1 MTVEGAREG
10 TGTEPGVSAGP
21 FPKLSSMAD
30 DKKRAGWYPDPD
42 GIPGERWWNGA
53 GWSDSRRGG
62 AAASAAPVIA
72 TAAAVPVPVPVAVT
86 VPVPVPPPAGPPTP
100 VVYSASNPAPQR
112 PDPYAPGRAATWGT
126 AVLST
131 APGRVIDAS
140 VNRDAFY
147 GFIAGLVSIFFNI
160 FFAVSIIA
168 VVFSVKGMARA
179 RQLRAEG
186 APSTLMGLA
195 VAGLAMGVL
204 STVIAVV
211 SFIVFFVS
219 AITFDVG

>member
-1 MTVEGAREG
+1 M
-10 TGTEPGVSAGP
+10 P
-21 FPKLSSMAD
+21 
-30 DKKRAGWYPDPD
+30 
-42 GIPGERWWNGA
+42 
-53 GWSDSRRGG
+53 
-62 AAASAAPVIA
+62 
-72 TAAAVPVPVPVAVT
+72 AAVPVPPPVS
-86 VPVPVPPPAGPPTP
+86 PQTP

-112 PDPYAPGRAATWGT
+112 PDPYAPGRVATWGT

-147 GFIAGLVSIFFNI
+147 GFVAGLVSIFFNI
-160 FFAVSIIA
+160 FFVVSIIA
-168 VVFSVKGMARA
+168 VIFSVRGMARA

-204 STVIAVV
+204 STVIAIV
-211 SFIVFFVS
+211 SFVVFFVS
-219 AITFDVG
+219 AITFNVG